1 MNYTDLFVYMRAEVT
16 LALLIVL
23 LFLYDL
29 FAGERARRCFT
40 AVVCILLAVEA
51 VVALLPGEA
60 GRSSAGCSA
69 TNRCTA
75 S

>member
-29 FAGERARRCFT
+29 FVG
-40 AVVCILLAVEA
+40 
-51 VVALLPGEA
+51 
-60 GRSSAGCSA
+60 
-69 TNRCTA
+69 
-75 S
+75 

>member
-1 MNYTDLFVYMRAEVT
+1 MRAEVT

-29 FAGERARRCFT
+29 FAGNAARRFS

-60 GRSSAGCSA
+60 GRALRRMFCYADG
-69 TNRCTA
+69 TA